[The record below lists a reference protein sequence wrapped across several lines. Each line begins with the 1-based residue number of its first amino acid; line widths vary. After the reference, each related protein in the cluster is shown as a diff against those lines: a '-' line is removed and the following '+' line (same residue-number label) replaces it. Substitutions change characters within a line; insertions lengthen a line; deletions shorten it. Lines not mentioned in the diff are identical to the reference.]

1 MKFCDCENCLHRECC
16 CGPQDGCEPA
26 YTPDHYTGRE
36 YFGEDE

>member
-1 MKFCDCENCLHRECC
+1 MKFCG
-16 CGPQDGCEPA
+16 GPQYGCDPA